1 MAKKKTKC
9 NCPDPPPVWLTSW
22 GDMTTLMLTFFVI
35 IVGKPSEPLD
45 FRIVMSAFKGS
56 LGLFQGGQTLSAGKL
71 EHMGMTITSMPAQD
85 TGRGLAKALK
95 VATETFKPEIKAKKI
110 SVVQDERGII
120 ISLIGDTYFAPASA
134 LLTSDAKQILGKL
147 SPLLRDINA
156 FIRIEGHSDESPT
169 PNKDRF
175 ETNWELA
182 AMRSLNSLRFL
193 SEYEDVEPAKMS
205 AVTYGKYR
213 PVSTSKTP
221 EGRALNRRVDIVILT
236 DMPFKRDYKEEFLPG
251 NRIPDIEY
259 TK

>member
-1 MAKKKTKC
+1 MAKKKAKC

-85 TGRGLAKALK
+85 TGRGLAKATK
-95 VATETFKPEIKAKKI
+95 VATEIFKPEIKARKI
-110 SVVQDERGII
+110 SVVQDERGIV
-120 ISLIGDTYFAPASA
+120 ISLIGDNYFAHGSA
-134 LLTSDAKQILGKL
+134 LLTSEGKNVL
-147 SPLLRDINA
+147 SKISPLLREINA
-156 FIRIEGHSDESPT
+156 FIRIEGHTNDSLT
-169 PNKDRF
+169 PDKNKY
-175 ETNWELA
+175 ETNWELG
-182 AMRSLNSLRFL
+182 AMRALNSLRFL
-193 SEYEDVEPAKMS
+193 NEFEDVEPGKMS

-213 PVSTSKTP
+213 PISKSKTP

-236 DMPFKRDYKEEFLPG
+236 DMPYKRDYKDEFLPG
-251 NRIPDIEY
+251 SRVPTIEF
-259 TK
+259 KP